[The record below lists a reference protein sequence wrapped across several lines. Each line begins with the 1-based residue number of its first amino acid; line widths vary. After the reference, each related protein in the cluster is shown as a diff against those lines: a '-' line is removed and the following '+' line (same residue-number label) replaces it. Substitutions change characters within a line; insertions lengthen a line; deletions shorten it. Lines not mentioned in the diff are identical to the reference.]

1 MQDLKKELDMVSD
14 KKMQLEKENKTLS
27 KELKEKQYEVLQR
40 EEKVKRMY

>member
-27 KELKEKQYEVLQR
+27 KELKEK
-40 EEKVKRMY
+40 